1 MVRRGLSVLV
11 VAIMSSLGL
20 TVTASAE
27 PLPPYDGAMA
37 FANIQGPDGPEEFSW
52 EVKLDDESELRAIDD
67 THAGVFWVGTETLAI
82 TITAQLAHD
91 ADGANVPT
99 TLAVTQPNIITLT
112 VHHRAGN
119 SAAGGAP
126 FDYPV
131 IAGAGYEG
139 GFQQYTVEMP
149 PPTEQAPP
157 QPVLRCTVP
166 DLAGLTLRATL
177 RQLRRSNCGLGE
189 VRGERLRG
197 ARVVKQFRR
206 AGRSLPVGTQ
216 VGVKLL
222 VPQPRAPKRE

>member
-1 MVRRGLSVLV
+1 MSFQ
-11 VAIMSSLGL
+11 AIYNS
-20 TVTASAE
+20 E
-27 PLPPYDGAMA
+27 
-37 FANIQGPDGPEEFSW
+37 GPEEFSW
-52 EVKLDDESELRAIDD
+52 TVKMEEEQELQGVDE
-67 THAGVFWVGTETLAI
+67 THAAVYWSGTEHIAFSI
-82 TITAQLAHD
+82 EAAKAHD
-91 ADGANVPT
+91 ASGAAVPT

-119 SAAGGAP
+119 PAAGGAP
-126 FDYPV
+126 FTYP
-131 IAGAGYEG
+131 ISQGPAFETGYA
-139 GFQQYTVEMP
+139 TVLVEMP
-149 PPTEQAPP
+149 PPTEQALPP
-157 QPVLRCTVP
+157 PVLRCTVP
-166 DLAGLTLRATL
+166 NLVGLTLRAAL